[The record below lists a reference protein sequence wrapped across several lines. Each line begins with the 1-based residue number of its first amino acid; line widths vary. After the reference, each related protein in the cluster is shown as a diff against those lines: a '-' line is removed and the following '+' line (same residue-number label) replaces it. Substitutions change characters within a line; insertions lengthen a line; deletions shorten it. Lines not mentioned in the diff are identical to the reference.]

1 MNCSSLVG
9 LTVLDLTLHRDKTVL
24 ELVGVDSRSKVQDD
38 FASTSLS
45 PSSFKRV
52 GLQGIAW
59 DDPLASVPMY
69 ADGLLD
75 LATCLS
81 PQTYNSRP

>member
-1 MNCSSLVG
+1 

-38 FASTSLS
+38 FASTSLY
-45 PSSFKRV
+45 PSSFARV
-52 GLQGIAW
+52 GLRGIAW
-59 DDPLASVPMY
+59 DDTLAFVPMY

-75 LATCLS
+75 LATCFS